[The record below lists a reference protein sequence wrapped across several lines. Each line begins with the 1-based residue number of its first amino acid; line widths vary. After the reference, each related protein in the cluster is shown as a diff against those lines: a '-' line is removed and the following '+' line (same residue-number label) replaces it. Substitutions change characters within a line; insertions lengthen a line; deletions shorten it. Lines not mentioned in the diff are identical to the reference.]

1 MAIWQTVVQM
11 PPPSGVAQLDVVQT
25 WLGERRDCT
34 TWCLVKASCR
44 KHRKTR
50 CLVDATC
57 KPHCK
62 TRCLASILAGSILDL
77 GIWWMG
83 PDGNIAKRQAGICG
97 LQQPFGKSFLHACA
111 PPANN
116 SKPGQQAGRS
126 TTSEAKEAI
135 GHAANPEQPK
145 SWQTAMFYGL
155 QTTLHSAVFGKCSSR
170 ETLQN
175 KLFGGCCLQKT
186 CRNIVLG
193 ECGLQGGI
201 AKPKV
206 SPRTA

>member
-1 MAIWQTVVQM
+1 MSGARHQARQANPHPSLQT
-11 PPPSGVAQLDVVQT
+11 PIQL
-25 WLGERRDCT
+25 WLG
-34 TWCLVKASCR
+34 LSV
-44 KHRKTR
+44 
-50 CLVDATC
+50 
-57 KPHCK
+57 
-62 TRCLASILAGSILDL
+62 
-77 GIWWMG
+77 
-83 PDGNIAKRQAGICG
+83 CG

-126 TTSEAKEAI
+126 ITSEAKEAI
-135 GHAANPEQPK
+135 GHAAHPEQPK
-145 SWQTAMFYGL
+145 SWQTTMFYGL
-155 QTTLHSAVFGKCSSR
+155 QTTLQSAVFGKCSSR

-206 SPRTA
+206 SPRTCLLYTSPSPRD